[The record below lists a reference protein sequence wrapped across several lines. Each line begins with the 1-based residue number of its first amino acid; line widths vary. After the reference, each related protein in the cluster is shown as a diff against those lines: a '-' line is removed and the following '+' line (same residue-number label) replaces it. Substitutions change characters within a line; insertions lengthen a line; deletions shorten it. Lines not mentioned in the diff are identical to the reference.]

1 MNKAE
6 CTVVHLLLGDVLG
19 IALPFSQMSPLLPM
33 YDSYVMLTGIR
44 GAFNVRLC
52 NEGLT
57 ASFSG
62 FYSHSSERGRGRSR
76 VSIRHQASKPT
87 TYRLF
92 YSLWPKESEY
102 FPKSPPTSGKLL

>member
-6 CTVVHLLLGDVLG
+6 CTVVHLLWENVLG
-19 IALPFSQMSPLLPM
+19 ITLLFLRM
-33 YDSYVMLTGIR
+33 LHLLLVHDFYVMLTEIR
-44 GAFNVRLC
+44 GVLNVCLC

-76 VSIRHQASKPT
+76 VSICYQASKPT
-87 TYRLF
+87 TCRLF
-92 YSLWPKESEY
+92 YSL
-102 FPKSPPTSGKLL
+102 